1 MLVDLP
7 EPEDLSREEAT
18 LTVGSLREE
27 IHRLRDK
34 FGQAGAAILS
44 EVEHIV
50 AKYEES
56 WALEATSSNGVN
68 AALSVRQKFEGNLEP
83 ISALS

>member
-7 EPEDLSREEAT
+7 EPEDLSREEAS

-27 IHRLRDK
+27 IHRLKDK

-68 AALSVRQKFEGNLEP
+68 AALSVRLKVNVNLEF
-83 ISALS
+83 IFALP